1 MIYDKNKREIKL
13 DRELSKL
20 DNFVLEFTKFLSDY
34 VIVSGY
40 VSILL
45 GRSRNTEDVD
55 LLVPKMRLEEFEIL
69 WKKIHNA
76 GFECINISIVSEAF
90 DMLNEHAIRFYKGI
104 PMPNIEFKMIKNNLE
119 EYSFKNKIKVRM
131 GKEVLYVS
139 PLELQI
145 AYKLFLSQGGNEKDL
160 EDAKYI
166 YELFKEKL
174 NKEELLDFVSKLDVK
189 KEFEKIK

>member
-1 MIYDKNKREIKL
+1 MEYNAEKKEIKL

-20 DNFVLEFTKFLSDY
+20 DNFVIDFCKLLKDY

-45 GRSRNTEDVD
+45 GRSRSTEDVD
-55 LLVPKMRLEEFEIL
+55 LLVSKMSMGEFEKL
-69 WKKIHNA
+69 WEKICDA
-76 GFECINISIVSEAF
+76 GFKCINTSIVSEAF
-90 DMLNEHAIRFYKGI
+90 DMLNEHAIRFYKDI
-104 PMPNIEFKMIKNNLE
+104 PMPNIEFKMIKNNLD

-145 AYKLFLSQGGNEKDL
+145 AYKLFLSQEGNEKDL
-160 EDAKYI
+160 EDAKYL
-166 YELFKEKL
+166 YDLFKEKL
-174 NKEELLDFVSKLDVK
+174 NKEELLEFVNKLDVK
-189 KEFEKIK
+189 KEFEELK